1 MDGPTTST
9 FEVRSPVDDRLLAE
23 VADFAPAQVA
33 EAVTALRA
41 AQPAWEALGPKGRAR
56 WMRRLRDWL
65 LDEADHLADVL
76 QAESGKPRAEAQL
89 EAPWMAELINYFA
102 DHAHEFLADERVGS
116 SGLLSAT
123 KRMVKVYR
131 PYPVVGVISPWNYP
145 LAMPGMDVIPALL
158 AGSAVLLKPSEVT
171 PLSALELARGWR
183 EIGAPPVLAVA
194 TGSAPAGQALV
205 DVVDFVQFT
214 GSTSTGRLVAHRA
227 VERLVPYSLELGG
240 KDPAIVLA
248 DADLDRAVAG
258 VAWGALFNSG
268 QACVSIERVYVE
280 DSIHDSFVSR
290 LTTLVDGL
298 RHGEEKTAYSVDT
311 AAMATMAQRDL
322 VHRHV
327 TEAVA
332 SGARALTGGRPTGV
346 GTGYQPTV
354 LVDVDHSMTCIR
366 EETFGPTI
374 PVIRVADADEAVRL
388 ANDSTYGL
396 SATIWTRDLVR
407 AQSIARR
414 LDVGA
419 VNINDAYA
427 NLFAL
432 TLPHGGW
439 KTSGSG
445 ARFGGAHG
453 LRKYTRQQA
462 ITTPRFPTLEREP
475 AWFPY
480 SRRRAQL
487 TRRLFHAV
495 AARDLR
501 RRIPRF
507 GRADRLR

>member
-1 MDGPTTST
+1 MSRPVTST
-9 FEVRSPVDDRLLAE
+9 IEVRSPVDGRLVAEVTDSSRAE
-23 VADFAPAQVA
+23 VAA
-33 EAVTALRA
+33 AVDDLRA
-41 AQPAWEALGPKGRAR
+41 HQPAWEGLGPRGRAQWLR
-56 WMRRLRDWL
+56 KLRDWL

-89 EAPWMAELINYFA
+89 EAPWMAELINYFSDNAA
-102 DHAHEFLADERVGS
+102 DFLADERVPR

-123 KRMVKVYR
+123 KRMTKVHR
-131 PYPVVGVISPWNYP
+131 PYAVVGVISPWNYP
-145 LAMPGMDVIPALL
+145 LAMPGMDVIPALI
-158 AGSAVLLKPSEVT
+158 AGAAVLLKPSEVA

-194 TGSAPAGQALV
+194 TGTAEAGRALV
-205 DVVDFVQFT
+205 DLVDFVQFT
-214 GSTSTGRLVAHRA
+214 GSTRTGRLVAHQA
-227 VERLVPYSLELGG
+227 VDRLVPYSLELGG

-280 DSIHDSFVSR
+280 EPVHDDFVAR
-290 LTTLVDGL
+290 LTRLVEGL
-298 RHGEEKTAYSVDT
+298 RHGEETAPYSVDLG
-311 AAMATMAQRDL
+311 AMATAQQRDL
-322 VHRHV
+322 VHGHV
-327 TEAVA
+327 VDAVA
-332 SGARALTGGRPTGV
+332 GGARVLTGGAPTGI
-346 GTGYQPTV
+346 GTGYLPTV
-354 LVDVDHSMTCIR
+354 LVDVDHTMSCIR

-374 PVIRVADADEAVRL
+374 PVVRVADAEEAIRL

-396 SATIWTRDLVR
+396 SATLWTRDLDR
-407 AQSIARR
+407 AQAIARR

-439 KTSGSG
+439 KTSGTG

-462 ITTPRFPTLEREP
+462 ITAPRFPGLTREP

-480 SRRRAQL
+480 SRGRARL
-487 TRRLFHAV
+487 TRGLFHAV

-501 RRIPRF
+501 RRLPR
-507 GRADRLR
+507 